1 MKHRFI
7 FILPVLMFLLPASLF
22 AQFEGAIS
30 FRFVNLDKPAEE
42 SRYELTASKNRLFL
56 QSENQVQV
64 MQMMNAS
71 GLLVRS
77 DLDDFVLIDDE
88 NQALTLKNSDIN
100 RMISMFDGSED
111 KTSKSFDWENR
122 VTATGNRRTIQGYEA
137 EEMLLKSN
145 DNETI
150 SIWLS
155 EEIKLNWGIL
165 IDFWNTT
172 GKSLTDEEL
181 PIELVM
187 NNNSF
192 PLLIEFKKND
202 QLKAKAEVYRIDRGR
217 FNRDKLE
224 IPKNAEVIGLSD
236 LMMNMF
242 RNR

>member
-1 MKHRFI
+1 MKLRI
-7 FILPVLMFLLPASLF
+7 LFILPVLIAVLPAALP

-42 SRYELTASKNRLFL
+42 SRYELTASKDRLFL

-64 MQMMNAS
+64 MQVMNAS

-77 DLDDFVLIDDE
+77 DLDDFVLIDND
-88 NQALTLKNSDIN
+88 NKALTLKKSDIDS
-100 RMISMFDGSED
+100 MVSMFGSSGN
-111 KTSKSFDWENR
+111 KASKPFDWENR
-122 VTATGNRRTIQGYEA
+122 VTATGSRRTILGYEA

-145 DNETI
+145 ENESI

-155 EEIKLNWGIL
+155 DQINLNWGIL

-181 PIELVM
+181 PVELIM
-187 NNNSF
+187 NPKSF
-192 PLLIEFKKND
+192 PMLIEFKKND
-202 QLKAKAEVYRIDRGR
+202 QLKAKAEVYRVNRDK

-224 IPKNAEVIGLSD
+224 VPKNAELIGLSD